1 MDLLTAAA
9 RLPWLRLV
17 IPTLRTAI
25 WTGNNS
31 GTSFS
36 VTTVMLMLC
45 LLGVA
50 VGVYC
55 IRAYNDLPPVSERV
69 LIGGV
74 LSYCAGLGYAAVVTF
89 WSTTGAAASLA
100 PWYCQVLLGPGLCLL
115 LAGLYRGGR
124 LGQGVRIAMIWMW
137 AYVICATYVAK
148 LIPLYSGFSG
158 GRTDLAELWRW
169 YTGPRERL
177 LGALG
182 TVALVPAPVVLWL
195 TTGVVTMALGLA
207 VRLSGLDALCRRRI
221 LPPSDGAR

>member
-1 MDLLTAAA
+1 MAILTAAC
-9 RLPWLRLV
+9 RLPWRRLV
-17 IPTLRTAI
+17 IATLRTAI

-36 VTTVMLMLC
+36 VKTVSLMLC
-45 LLGVA
+45 LLAVA

-55 IRAYNDLPPVSERV
+55 IRAYNDLPPVAERV
-69 LIGGV
+69 LVGGV

-89 WSTTGAAASLA
+89 WSTRGAAVSLA

-115 LAGLYRGGR
+115 LVGLYRGGR
-124 LGQGVRIAMIWMW
+124 IGQGVRIAMIWMW
-137 AYVICATYVAK
+137 AYVICATYIVK

-169 YTGPRERL
+169 YTGPLERL
-177 LGALG
+177 SGALG
-182 TVALVPAPVVLWL
+182 MVALVPAAVVLWL

-207 VRLSGLDALCRRRI
+207 VRLSGLDPLSKKAQAHTS
-221 LPPSDGAR
+221 PV